1 MSFCYNPIIMK
12 FKNLQENLR
21 KELEERIESGKL
33 TGLKLAK
40 QIGVEQGHISN
51 FMNHKRGLSLE
62 AMDRVL
68 SVQRMS
74 ALDLIDPHEISKRA
88 TLMPKSASDFED
100 VVLVE
105 PSVASRAALIM
116 QKDVK
121 DTLKFKKNFLK
132 RLRTST
138 KGRDKWHRFVM
149 IKVDARN
156 GMSMFPRL
164 LPGAT
169 VLIDRHYNVLQPYR
183 RGATDRTMYAVRTSK
198 GCTVGYVEK
207 SGRNL
212 VLRPHNQEYPVQV
225 INVAEKEMPTDV
237 IVGRVCHV
245 GIET

>member
-1 MSFCYNPIIMK
+1 MK
-12 FKNLQENLR
+12 FTALQENLR
-21 KELEERIESGKL
+21 KAIQSRIDSGKL

-51 FMNHKRGLSLE
+51 FQNHKRGLSLE

-68 SVQRMS
+68 GVQKMSV
-74 ALDLIDPHEISKRA
+74 LDLIDPHEVSKRA
-88 TLMPKSASDFED
+88 TIMPKSASNFED
-100 VVLVE
+100 VVLVD
-105 PSVASRAALIM
+105 PSVAARAPLIM

-121 DTLKFKKNFLK
+121 DTLKFKKAFLK
-132 RLRTST
+132 RLRPSA
-138 KGRDKWHRFVM
+138 KGRDKWHRFVL

-183 RGATDRTMYAVRTSK
+183 RGATDRTMYAVRTSS
-198 GCTVGYVEK
+198 GCMVGYVEVSK
-207 SGRNL
+207 RNL

-225 INVAEKEMPTDV
+225 INLKNTESPSDA

>member
-1 MSFCYNPIIMK
+1 MSFCYNLVIMK
-12 FKNLQENLR
+12 FTALQENLR
-21 KELEERIESGKL
+21 KALLNRIESGKL

-51 FMNHKRGLSLE
+51 FLNHKRGLSLE

-68 SVQRMS
+68 SVQKMS
-74 ALDLIDPHEISKRA
+74 ALDLIDAHEISKRA
-88 TLMPKSASDFED
+88 TMMPKSDSDFEN
-100 VVLVE
+100 VVLVDA
-105 PSVASRAALIM
+105 PVASRASLIM

-132 RLRTST
+132 RLRTSA
-138 KGRDKWHRFVM
+138 KSRDKWHRFVL

-169 VLIDRHYNVLQPYR
+169 VLIDRHYNRLKPYR
-183 RGATDRTMYAVRTSK
+183 RGATDRTMYAVRTTT

-225 INVAEKEMPTDV
+225 INVSTTESPWDV

>member
-1 MSFCYNPIIMK
+1 MK
-12 FKNLQENLR
+12 FTALQENLR
-21 KELEERIESGKL
+21 KALLNRIESGKL
-33 TGLKLAK
+33 TGMKLAK

-51 FMNHKRGLSLE
+51 FLNHKRGLSLE

-74 ALDLIDPHEISKRA
+74 ALDLIDPHEISTRA
-88 TLMPKSASDFED
+88 TMMPKSASDFED

-105 PSVASRAALIM
+105 PSIASRAALIM

-121 DTLKFKKNFLK
+121 DTLKFKKAFLK
-132 RLRTST
+132 RLRPSA

-164 LPGAT
+164 LPGAS

-225 INVAEKEMPTDV
+225 INVAEKEMPSDL